1 MFWVWG
7 NAVVVRQREGE
18 LGEIEWT
25 LRTLYGLLDPTP
37 NKNTI
42 KSSSQWLQSAA
53 A

>member
-1 MFWVWG
+1 MLLLLD
-7 NAVVVRQREGE
+7 REGE
-18 LGEIEWT
+18 LGKIEWT